1 MNAFAGPTFSN
12 RRKFRDYEAGGIMS
26 VPPTTAYSRTEDAAQ
41 TAIENLINRYVR
53 PEQTKGRRRRPL
65 GYRARVIY
73 L

>member
-12 RRKFRDYEAGGIMS
+12 RRKFRDYETEGVMR
-26 VPPTTAYSRTEDAAQ
+26 VLPTTAYSRAEDAAQ

-53 PEQTKGRRRRPL
+53 PEQTKGRRRRPY
-65 GYRARVIY
+65 GCRARVIY